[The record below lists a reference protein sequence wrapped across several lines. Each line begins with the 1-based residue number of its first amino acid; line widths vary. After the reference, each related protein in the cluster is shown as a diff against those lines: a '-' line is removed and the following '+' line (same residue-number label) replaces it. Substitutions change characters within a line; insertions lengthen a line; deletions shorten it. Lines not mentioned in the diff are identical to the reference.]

1 MPSLLLMIFDD
12 DCLLVADE
20 STGFSSLHNQLL
32 NDKKLIYQSG
42 LLEENEFESQGA
54 KERGVL

>member
-1 MPSLLLMIFDD
+1 M
-12 DCLLVADE
+12 ADE

-42 LLEENEFESQGA
+42 LLEENEFESHGA